1 MLITFKS
8 KAAADVTM
16 YKEHAK
22 RLLDPIGKDAS
33 QGIITAEQAAR
44 AVQVLEHEI
53 EESRRHPTT
62 EEVRRDV
69 DAHHREEGED
79 AEHEEV
85 ETVSFA
91 ARAFPLLDMLRA
103 ARDGGHDVVW
113 GV

>member
-1 MLITFKS
+1 MLITFQS

-22 RLLDPIGKDAS
+22 RLLDPIGKDVN
-33 QGIITAEQAAR
+33 QGIITAEQAPQ
-44 AVQVLEHEI
+44 AVQVLEREI

-69 DAHHREEGED
+69 DAHHGEDGSD

-85 ETVSFA
+85 STVTFA